1 MAVPSM
7 PFVLSKRLSPIG
19 IDLGTRCIKAA
30 QLELREQRPRVVALA
45 QHTLPHTFESAQDR
59 LEAIRSGIQLV
70 IRTGQFSGKEVVLGL
85 NSNQLFVQNVRVP
98 RLPDE
103 ELNKVVRWE
112 IDERLPE
119 DFGEAEVRH
128 LIAGDIRAPS
138 GSGEGTE
145 IKREVIVLACRRK
158 EIQELISLL
167 ESVHLRPRA
176 IDVSA
181 CALVRTSHT
190 MLRRRV
196 DEQSA
201 FLFIDMGAGGTT
213 AVVARGADILLI
225 KTLPVGGLSMDRI
238 VARKLKLS
246 AEDAALARRQRASS
260 DAAHD
265 PDLARVVGE
274 AVRGE
279 IESLAAELLMCV
291 RYHSVTFR
299 GNRISRALLFGGE
312 GDAQL
317 AAQFSS
323 RIDIPCELAD
333 PFQGSDI
340 SPEVEQQIKTSPRG
354 QWVVALGLCARTNLA
369 LAG

>member
-1 MAVPSM
+1 M
-7 PFVLSKRLSPIG
+7 PFLLSRRLSPIG

-30 QLELREQRPRVVALA
+30 QLELTDDRPRVVALA
-45 QHTLPHTFESAQDR
+45 QHALPLESESAEAR
-59 LEAIRSGIQLV
+59 LEAVRAGIQIA

-103 ELNKVVRWE
+103 ELSKVVRWE
-112 IDERLPE
+112 IEERLPE
-119 DFGEAEVRH
+119 DFGDAEVRH
-128 LIAGDIRAPS
+128 LVAGDIRAPA

-158 EIQELISLL
+158 EIQDLIALL

-181 CALVRTSHT
+181 CAMVRTSHT

-213 AVVARGADILLI
+213 AVVTRGSDILLI
-225 KTLPVGGLSMDRI
+225 KSLPVGGLTMDRI

-246 AEDAALARRQRASS
+246 AEDAALARRQRAGG
-260 DAAHD
+260 DATHD

-299 GNRISRALLFGGE
+299 GNRISQALLFGGE
-312 GDAQL
+312 SDAQL

-333 PFQGSDI
+333 PFQGLDM
-340 SPEVEQQIKTSPRG
+340 SPELEQQLKAAPRG
-354 QWVVALGLCARTNLA
+354 QWVVALGLCVRKSLA
-369 LAG
+369 LAA